1 LLYTIIS
8 WGKCPKGSV
17 NAAEIINGDATVT
30 VNGQKVANLTAY
42 EECSV
47 LRGEYNGHV
56 WQANGNGQYDI
67 GVEVHSPVG
76 GFVRISSIMI
86 W

>member
-1 LLYTIIS
+1 MNS

-17 NAAEIINGDATVT
+17 NAAEINNGDATLT
-30 VNGQKVANLTAY
+30 VNGQKVVNLTEYA
-42 EECSV
+42 ECPL
-47 LRGEYNGHV
+47 LRGESNGHV
-56 WQANGNGQYDI
+56 WPANSKGQYDI